1 MSHKSLR
8 LIQQLF
14 LTTIITLFLIV
25 IQAIFV
31 YAQDPGDLD
40 TTFNGTGIVTTTLSS
55 DLDIGD
61 GIAVQSDGKIVVA
74 GTEND
79 KTLAVIRYN
88 SDGSLDTTFNG
99 SGFVTDST
107 LNYPDNQAVAI
118 QPDGKLVVATS
129 SFGFNTSDVTIL
141 LRYTLTGTLD
151 SDFKGTGIVTTSVG
165 SGSSGNA
172 VAVANNKITVA
183 GYGDNHFAVV
193 RYNNDGTLDTD
204 FNGTGIVTTPI
215 GTISDGLDVAIHPD
229 NGKIV
234 VVGITEDNPN
244 NDFAVVR
251 YNDDGTLDTTFNG
264 TGVVTTSISADNDI
278 AYGVALQPDGKIVVA
293 GLTGPPTG
301 IAIVVAR
308 YTITGTLDT
317 TLNSTGVVTTLVG
330 QQSAAADVVIQ
341 PDGKIVAGG
350 VVVENGQSR
359 FVLVRYD
366 NAGNLDTTF
375 NSTGIVTTT
384 IDQNALIGR
393 ALTIQPDNKLLMTGF
408 SEDGSSNSDIV
419 VARYLNDRLPNLTLT
434 KTVQLGN
441 DLLEPGDPLTY
452 TIVIANQGLGNA
464 DQVILTDT
472 LPAYIDG
479 TGLSQTVD
487 ITAGQALTFT
497 LPVTLAQDAP
507 PGTTIT
513 NTAFFSHTL
522 SKSQDAVS
530 FIVGGEAMS
539 ERFLFLPTILKE
551 K

>member
-129 SFGFNTSDVTIL
+129 SFGFNTSDVTI